1 MKQYILPKEG
11 NFYKANLHC
20 HSTCSDGKLTVE
32 ELKEIYKSNGYS
44 VLAYSD
50 HNVLVDH
57 SDLDDENFLAFTS
70 CEYDVNKKGDRGYA
84 FRACYHLNVYPPH
97 QHHTALPC
105 FNPKYVWGKR
115 EDLRDAQEYIGTPD
129 FQRDYEN
136 INDMIAEF
144 NKQGFLV
151 MANHPT
157 WSQQTLDDYRNVEGL
172 FAMEM
177 YNNGCYTEGYD
188 EFNGQ
193 LYDALLRSG
202 HKLWCTATDDNH
214 NFHPMGT
221 PRWDSCGGFTMIKAK
236 ELTYDAILDAL
247 KKGDFYAS
255 TGPEIKELY
264 IEDDQLHV
272 KTSPASRIT
281 VTTAV
286 RSSRVANPAEGED
299 TLCEAVFDLSR
310 FYPGYFRITVEDGK
324 GHFAW
329 SQPVFG
335 EFSGRQE

>member
-1 MKQYILPKEG
+1 MKQYLLPSEG
-11 NFYKANLHC
+11 TFYKANLHC
-20 HSTCSDGKLTVE
+20 HSTCSDGHLTPE
-32 ELKEIYKSNGYS
+32 ELKEVYKAKGYS

-57 SDLDDENFLAFTS
+57 SDLDEDGFLTFTS
-70 CEYDVNKKGDRGYA
+70 CEYDINKKGEKATAYRP
-84 FRACYHLNVYPPH
+84 CYHLNVYPPH

-115 EDLRDAQEYIGTPD
+115 TDLRDAQQYVGEPD

-144 NKQGFLV
+144 NRQGFIV

-157 WSQQTLDDYRNVEGL
+157 WSVQTLDDYRHVKGL

-177 YNNGCYTEGYD
+177 YNNGCYVEGYD
-188 EFNGQ
+188 EFNGHI
-193 LYDALLRSG
+193 YDDLLRQG
-202 HKLWCTATDDNH
+202 TRLWCTATDDNH
-214 NFHPMGT
+214 NHHPKDA

-236 ELTYDAILDAL
+236 ELTYDAILEAL
-247 KKGDFYAS
+247 KNGHFYAS
-255 TGPEIKELY
+255 TGPEIKDMY
-264 IEDDQLHV
+264 IEDNQLHV
-272 KTSPASRIT
+272 KTSPAARIL
-281 VTTAV
+281 VTTAA
-286 RSSRVANPAEGED
+286 RQAKIEYPQPGQD

-310 FYPGYFRITVEDGK
+310 VWPGYIRVTVEDGK

-329 SQPVFG
+329 SQPTFG
-335 EFSGRQE
+335 EFSGRQN